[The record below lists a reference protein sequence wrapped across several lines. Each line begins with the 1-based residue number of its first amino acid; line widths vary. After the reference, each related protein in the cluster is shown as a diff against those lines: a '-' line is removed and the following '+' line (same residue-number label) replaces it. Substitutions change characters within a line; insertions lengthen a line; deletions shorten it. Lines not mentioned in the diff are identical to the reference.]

1 MTTVRK
7 PKKTIGRAEPVTFPG
22 VTDAPVYARID
33 SGARTSA
40 IWVSHAVIEDD
51 GRLGVI
57 FFGPENP
64 LYDGTVHH
72 FTAFSRDIVT
82 NSTGD
87 RSMRFKIRLSIVL
100 RGRRIRAN
108 FTLADRS
115 TQVYP
120 VLIGRNVLR
129 GKFVVDVSLGH
140 PLREEE
146 RALERKNQKELAQE
160 DAE

>member
-1 MTTVRK
+1 MTTVKK
-7 PKKTIGRAEPVTFPG
+7 PKKTIGRAELIQFPG
-22 VTDAPVYARID
+22 IEYVAVHARVD

-40 IWVSHAVIEDD
+40 IWVSQAHVEDD
-51 GRLGVI
+51 KLAVV
-57 FFGPENP
+57 FFGPESP
-64 LYDGTVHH
+64 LYDGKKHY

-87 RSMRFKIRLSIVL
+87 RSLRYKIRLSIVL

-115 TQVYP
+115 KQVYP

-129 GKFVVDVSLGH
+129 GKFIVDVSLGNA
-140 PLREEE
+140 LREEE
-146 RALERKNQKELAQE
+146 QALIRRNRQELGE
-160 DAE
+160 EI